1 MSDQKEETEQN
12 KDTGGDEKSTE
23 EESTASFKP
32 LVELKEVEVVTHE
45 EDEEVLFKMRAKLF
59 RLDPELKQWKERGT
73 GEVKFLQH
81 KDTRKIRL
89 LMRREK
95 TFKLCANHYVSPSFK
110 LKENVG
116 SDRSWVW
123 RVPSDYSD
131 EEPRDE
137 TFAIRFANSENA
149 NLFKTK
155 FEECQQKML
164 ELQKADKNN
173 LESSL
178 AQLTV
183 KESEEEEEEKKDA
196 EQPEEEKEEE
206 KDTKSTNA

>member
-1 MSDQKEETEQN
+1 MSDQKEETEQD

>member
-178 AQLTV
+178 TQLTL
-183 KESEEEEEEKKDA
+183 KESGEEEEGKKDT
-196 EQPEEEKEEE
+196 EKPEEEKE
-206 KDTKSTNA
+206 KDTKSTDA

>member
-1 MSDQKEETEQN
+1 MSDQKEETEQD

-81 KDTRKIRL
+81 KDTGKIRL

-178 AQLTV
+178 TQLTL
-183 KESEEEEEEKKDA
+183 KESGEEEEGKKDT
-196 EQPEEEKEEE
+196 EKPEEEKE
-206 KDTKSTNA
+206 KDTKSTDA